1 MSARDRLVRASP
13 ALVALI
19 VVVVLPFVL
28 EPYWVDKITGWIP
41 LAVAAL
47 GLNLLT
53 GYNGQ
58 ISVGHGAIYGTG
70 AYTAALLI
78 TNWRWSFPAAIAAA
92 AVVCFVVGVVI
103 GLPALR
109 IKGLYLALVT
119 LAVATLF
126 PQIVEQ
132 FSDVTKGSSGLQVTS
147 PQFYRG
153 QIRQRSIRFEAPGWT
168 GLAPD
173 QWKYL
178 YFVVLTVLCFVIV
191 RNLVNSRVG
200 RAMVAIRDNEVAAET
215 NGVNVAKIKVIT
227 FGISSALAGVG
238 GAMLILQK
246 TSANPSSFTI
256 AASIYFLVAVVVGGP
271 ATILGPA
278 LGALFYGLF
287 DGIIQPALPEST
299 KPATPLI
306 LGVILIL
313 LMRLAPN
320 GIAGTAKLLIYR
332 RRVMRAASA
341 SDAAVEVPEPASE
354 PTPDQEAA
362 R

>member
-1 MSARDRLVRASP
+1 MSARDRLLRVAP
-13 ALVALI
+13 AVVA
-19 VVVVLPFVL
+19 VVVAVVLPFVL
-28 EPYWVDKITGWIP
+28 QPYWVDKITGWIP

-92 AVVCFVVGVVI
+92 AVVCFVAGVAI

-132 FSDVTKGSSGLQVTS
+132 FSDVTKGSTGLQVTS

-153 QIRQRSIRFEAPGWT
+153 QIRERSVRFDPPAWT
-168 GLAPD
+168 GLASD

-178 YFVVLTVLCFVIV
+178 YFLVLTVVCFVIV

-215 NGVNVAKIKVIT
+215 NGINVAKVKVIT

-238 GAMLILQK
+238 GAMLVLQK

-278 LGALFYGLF
+278 IGAVFYGLF
-287 DGIIQPALPEST
+287 DGVIQPALPEST

-306 LGVILIL
+306 LGVILIV
-313 LMRLAPN
+313 LMRVAPH
-320 GIAGTAKLLIYR
+320 GIAGSVRLLIYR
-332 RRVMRAASA
+332 RRVMRGASSGGASA
-341 SDAAVEVPEPASE
+341 VPPRPSPEPS
-354 PTPDQEAA
+354 PDQEAA